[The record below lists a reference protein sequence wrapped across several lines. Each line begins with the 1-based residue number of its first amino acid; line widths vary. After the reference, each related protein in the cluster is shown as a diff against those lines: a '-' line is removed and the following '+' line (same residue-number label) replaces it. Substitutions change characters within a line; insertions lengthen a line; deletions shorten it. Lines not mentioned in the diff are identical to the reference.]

1 MARSREAG
9 VAALRRQAG
18 TPPCDDLQP
27 PNGSGLT
34 GWTTRGRREDD
45 VAEHLRRPL
54 HGAPAAGQHRRS
66 ASPHA
71 VQVTALVREFG
82 SPRNPIRAVDNLDLQ
97 VHTGEIYGFLGPNG
111 AGKTTLVR
119 MRPTSGSAL
128 VAGYDVVRQA
138 DDVRRSIAWRSR
150 RRRSTRS

>member
-1 MARSREAG
+1 MIERLDDGMDTALSPAGPPSAAEKTPGSATTVRQGAQSRPSS
-9 VAALRRQAG
+9 R
-18 TPPCDDLQP
+18 
-27 PNGSGLT
+27 
-34 GWTTRGRREDD
+34 
-45 VAEHLRRPL
+45 
-54 HGAPAAGQHRRS
+54 
-66 ASPHA
+66 A

-82 SPRNPIRAVDNLDLQ
+82 SPSNPIRAVDNLDLQ

-111 AGKTTLVR
+111 AGKTTLAR